1 MPRLGEEGAE
11 RARGGVQSIGRG
23 FAIIEE
29 IARNRDG
36 IGLAELSKRVGL
48 HNSTTFHLVKTL
60 VSLGYVRQLKDSK
73 RYRIGRPL
81 FALAASALD
90 EIEMMSLA
98 TPVLD
103 DLARATGE
111 SAHFSVPMGDA
122 VVVLARTS
130 GPGAFQ
136 LTDRVGVVRPAH
148 CTALGKIMLA
158 ALAPGQFERYL
169 QRAEL
174 KAHTPKSITSAER
187 LAREIAEVRRAGL
200 AIDDGEFDPELRCVA
215 LPVRDF
221 SGRVIGAIGI
231 SGPVWRLSIEA
242 LQKRARAGARRRR
255 PPVGR
260 IRLSAAKRSARQGG
274 GLDRERRQAM
284 PRHANYV
291 PHGVI
296 PAVLLPFEND
306 LSIDEASFR
315 KHLRDVAAVEGLS
328 AVTINAH
335 STEVASCTFDEQ
347 RRVLDIAQD
356 EIGGRLPLINGIWAD
371 GSLEAARHRA
381 HGGRRAAPRRSLV
394 FPPAPFTLGQSPAM
408 ALAHFKRIADAT
420 DLPLIVFQYPLATG
434 QGYPKDTLLKLCEEV
449 PTIRAIKDWIGNVPH
464 HEWHIRTLQSL
475 PRPVNVLTTHSSWL
489 LLVAGARPATAC
501 CRARAA

>member
-1 MPRLGEEGAE
+1 MTARSKQKPASGRPSRARVAEIRDFGDEGAE
-11 RARGGVQSIGRG
+11 RARGGVQSIGRA

-48 HNSTTFHLVKTL
+48 HNSTTFHLVKTM

-158 ALAPGQFERYL
+158 ALAPDQFARYL

-174 KAHTPKSITSAER
+174 KAYTPKSITSAEQ

-200 AIDDGEFDPELRCVA
+200 AVDDGEFDSELRCAA
-215 LPVRDF
+215 LPVRNF
-221 SGRVIGAIGI
+221 SGQVIGAIGI

-242 LQKRARAGARRRR
+242 LQKRARIVRAAAD
-255 PPVGR
+255 
-260 IRLSAAKRSARQGG
+260 RLSAEFGYAG
-274 GLDRERRQAM
+274 EPE
-284 PRHANYV
+284 PR
-291 PHGVI
+291 I
-296 PAVLLPFEND
+296 
-306 LSIDEASFR
+306 R
-315 KHLRDVAAVEGLS
+315 AAV
-328 AVTINAH
+328 
-335 STEVASCTFDEQ
+335 
-347 RRVLDIAQD
+347 
-356 EIGGRLPLINGIWAD
+356 
-371 GSLEAARHRA
+371 
-381 HGGRRAAPRRSLV
+381 
-394 FPPAPFTLGQSPAM
+394 
-408 ALAHFKRIADAT
+408 
-420 DLPLIVFQYPLATG
+420 
-434 QGYPKDTLLKLCEEV
+434 
-449 PTIRAIKDWIGNVPH
+449 
-464 HEWHIRTLQSL
+464 
-475 PRPVNVLTTHSSWL
+475 
-489 LLVAGARPATAC
+489 
-501 CRARAA
+501 